1 MERNVKIHADM
12 LKLAFS
18 TFCRLL
24 VLPLNFTLEIDFS
37 ASLVTP
43 ATALLES
50 RSYGTPNFS

>member
-12 LKLAFS
+12 LKLAFPTFLS
-18 TFCRLL
+18 TFGIA
-24 VLPLNFTLEIDFS
+24 FEFFIEIDFS

-50 RSYGTPNFS
+50 RSYGTPEPS